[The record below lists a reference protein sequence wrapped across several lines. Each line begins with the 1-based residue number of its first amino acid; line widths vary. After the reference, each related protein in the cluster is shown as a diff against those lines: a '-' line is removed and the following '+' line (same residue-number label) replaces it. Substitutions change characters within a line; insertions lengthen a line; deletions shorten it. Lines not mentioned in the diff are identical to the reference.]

1 MIVRI
6 VAGKVQGNFADDFQ
20 HFFVLLVLQFE
31 RHRVLTDDCLTY
43 GNALDA
49 AGPLGPE
56 STVLKMG
63 DPHRLVEER
72 QRLRADMTVEQ
83 ELCLYRNLK
92 KESVSYLIAS
102 HVRWIPLAHLRRLGH
117 LRGRVFDDGL
127 GGDVEHDPPARARDV
142 SALGPVVG
150 RHVGVLPTDGRD
162 STGLLELEG
171 MEGGSV
177 TVFVTYP

>member
-1 MIVRI
+1 MY
-6 VAGKVQGNFADDFQ
+6 F
-20 HFFVLLVLQFE
+20 
-31 RHRVLTDDCLTY
+31 
-43 GNALDA
+43 
-49 AGPLGPE
+49 
-56 STVLKMG
+56 S
-63 DPHRLVEER
+63 
-72 QRLRADMTVEQ
+72 
-83 ELCLYRNLK
+83 
-92 KESVSYLIAS
+92 AS

-142 SALGPVVG
+142 PALGPVVG